1 MYEYKHLS
9 EIPDELE
16 PIKDVITFLLDPMLY
31 PRVDVEHIERDV
43 EHIELHFDMLW
54 RPHTT
59 VYMKYR
65 GAIVLQPDEI
75 SKSPYKILSIGAMS
89 DNLYIIT
96 VAGLPEVVSGT
107 QEGYFYFKLAD
118 KKR

>member
-1 MYEYKHLS
+1 MYKYKHLS

-16 PIKDVITFLLDPMLY
+16 PIKDMITFLLDPMLY
-31 PRVDVEHIERDV
+31 PKVDMEDIERDV

-65 GAIVLQPDEI
+65 WAIALRPAEI
-75 SKSPYKILSIGAMS
+75 SKSPYEILSIGAMG
-89 DNLYIIT
+89 NMYTIT
-96 VAGLPEVVSGT
+96 VTGLPEGVSGT
-107 QEGYFYFKLAD
+107 REGYFYFKLAD